1 MRNLRFAF
9 ILSVTAM
16 FGCTEPKTATS
27 IQSGIIYCSES
38 SPSSF
43 NPQLDTS
50 STTVDASAH
59 QLYDRLL
66 EIDPATGK
74 PIPGLASSWRV
85 SRDGLT
91 YSFQLRPNI
100 TFHTTD
106 YFVPT
111 RTLNVDDVIFS
122 FKRWSDPNHPYHSVN
137 GGRYPYFDSLNL
149 RENIIQIEEVNHLR
163 FTIRLKQPDA
173 SFITH
178 LATDFSVI
186 LSAEYAD
193 TLLQLGEP
201 ELIDHYPIGTG
212 PYKLAYYRKNQ
223 YIRYTPHLQYWSVQ
237 AHDGPLIFDIT
248 PQSSLRLA
256 KLMTGECDSIAYP
269 SQAEITYV
277 EGRDDIVLE
286 QATGLNVGFWA
297 FNTSKAPFDNV
308 LVREALA
315 SAIDKTTIIDA
326 VYFDSATRSR
336 SLIPPTSWAFSVD
349 TPETEYNPVRAR
361 ELLAQAGYRNG
372 FSMTLWALPVV
383 RSYNPDALR
392 MAELIRG
399 YLAEVGITVEIV
411 TSEWDSFR
419 AGLDRGEH
427 DSVLIGWSADNDDP
441 DNFYRPLLSCGGI
454 QSGTNRAMFCDAQYD
469 AIIQQALL
477 TTNIEQRKALY
488 FQANLL
494 IAEQIPL
501 IPIAHANRYKVFRNH
516 LRGVVINPYGG
527 MRFGEMYKAASEGA
541 Q

>member
-1 MRNLRFAF
+1 MRNVRFAF
-9 ILSVTAM
+9 ILCTFAII
-16 FGCTEPKTATS
+16 GCSEQRSAST

-66 EIDPATGK
+66 EIDPTSGK
-74 PIPGLASSWRV
+74 PLPGLASSWRV

-106 YFVPT
+106 YFTPT

-122 FKRWSDPNHPYHSVN
+122 FARWVEPSHPYHQVN

-149 RENIIQIEEVNHLR
+149 RENITHIEKVNHLR
-163 FTIRLKQPDA
+163 FTIRLRQPDA

-186 LSAEYAD
+186 LSAEYAQS
-193 TLLQLGEP
+193 LIQRGEP
-201 ELIDHYPIGTG
+201 ERIDHYPIGTG
-212 PYKLAYYRKNQ
+212 PYKLSYYRKNQ
-223 YIRYTPHLQYWSVQ
+223 YIRYIPHTQYWGELIHS
-237 AHDGPLIFDIT
+237 GPLIFDIT

-269 SQAEITYV
+269 SQAEINYL
-277 EGRDDIVLE
+277 EGRDDISLD
-286 QATGLNVGFWA
+286 QATGMNVGFWA

-315 SAIDKTTIIDA
+315 SAIDKTTIINA

-336 SLIPPTSWAFSVD
+336 SLIPPNSWAFSVD

-361 ELLAQAGYRNG
+361 ELLAQAGYHNG
-372 FSMTLWALPVV
+372 FSMSLWALPVV
-383 RSYNPDALR
+383 RSYNPDAIR

-399 YLAEVGITVEIV
+399 YLAEVGITVDIV
-411 TSEWDSFR
+411 TSEWDNFR

-427 DSVLIGWSADNDDP
+427 DSVLIGWSADNGDP
-441 DNFYRPLLSCGGI
+441 DNFYRPLLSCDGI
-454 QSGTNRAMFCDAQYD
+454 QSGTNRAMFCNLEYD
-469 AIIQQALL
+469 KIIQEALL
-477 TTNIEQRKALY
+477 TTNIDQRKALY
-488 FQANLL
+488 LQANLL

-501 IPIAHANRYKVFRNH
+501 IPIAHANRYKVFRKG
-516 LRGVVINPYGG
+516 LRGVMINPYGG
-527 MRFGEMYKAASEGA
+527 MRFGEMHKVPSVKDK
-541 Q
+541 